1 MGNGRKYNTIMLTC
15 SVCLCS
21 IMYHC
26 HISQWRVWAT
36 NFYVLYLSCLI
47 FSSLQ
52 TLKRVLHSLS
62 CGKHKVLKRIAAAVP
77 AVEGAVAGEKEKEKE
92 KGQGGLIKITDSFI
106 FNASFRYTQ
115 VKTRRSP

>member
-1 MGNGRKYNTIMLTC
+1 MCFTSL
-15 SVCLCS
+15 L
-21 IMYHC
+21 
-26 HISQWRVWAT
+26 
-36 NFYVLYLSCLI
+36 

-115 VKTRRSP
+115 VKSRQAS